1 VAAVR
6 DRLYRSRDDRI
17 LFGVAGGVAE
27 WLDLDPALV
36 RIIWALLIFAGGI
49 GFFLY
54 IVMAFV
60 IPEEPEDYEPMPY
73 MAGDRYS
80 GVAGGTPA
88 VDPATGQP
96 MATPPPAA
104 SSWEADRAARH
115 ADREARRAARR
126 AARKDRDGRGAVVFG
141 AILVIIGAWFL
152 LRNYLPQFDDRLF
165 GPVFLIVVGV
175 IVVAMAV
182 RRGQGTT

>member
-1 VAAVR
+1 MR
-6 DRLYRSRDDRI
+6 DRLYRSRDERI

-36 RIIWALLIFAGGI
+36 RIVWALLIFAGGI

-60 IPEEPEDYEPMPY
+60 IPEEPEDYEPLAYAP
-73 MAGDRYS
+73 
-80 GVAGGTPA
+80 GGAYAAAPDVPPA

-96 MATPPPAA
+96 LATPPPTSA
-104 SSWEADRAARH
+104 WEADRAARR
-115 ADREARRAARR
+115 ADRDARRAARR
-126 AARKDRDGRGAVVFG
+126 AARRDGDGRGAVVFG
-141 AILVIIGAWFL
+141 AILVIIGGWFL
-152 LRNYLPQFDDRLF
+152 LRNYIPLFDERLF

-175 IVVAMAV
+175 IVLAMAV
-182 RRGQGTT
+182 RRKERPS